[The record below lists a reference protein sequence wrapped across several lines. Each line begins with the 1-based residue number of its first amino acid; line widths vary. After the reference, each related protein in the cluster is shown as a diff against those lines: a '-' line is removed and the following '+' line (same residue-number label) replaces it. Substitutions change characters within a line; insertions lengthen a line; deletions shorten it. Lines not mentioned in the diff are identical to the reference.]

1 MTQQENFDCVP
12 PACADET
19 RFPIEDSKTSVSLGS
34 DETLTQ
40 VNESIRLIQREG
52 GLHFGTDAYLLAA
65 YVTPHPR
72 ARAVDLGSGTG
83 IIPLLCLAR
92 AKVASVVAVE
102 LQPSFCDLINRNAR
116 LNGYADLASSEA
128 SRLRALQV
136 DVRSLHA
143 RDVGGEVDIVTANP
157 PYMAPGAGKTNQAD
171 ELTLARH
178 EIAGG
183 IGDFCAAAGRLL
195 KHGGRFYCV
204 FRPER
209 LGDLFLALRE
219 AHLEPKRMTAVQ
231 ATVSAPPSMVLIE
244 AVKYASPSLRLTPPL
259 CLSEP
264 DLLSP
269 HKPAQPLV
277 QTADAAYVYEHCAF
291 PPAFTGENRRG

>member
-1 MTQQENFDCVP
+1 MIQQEKLNRVPSASASETPPVIKP
-12 PACADET
+12 PAD
-19 RFPIEDSKTSVSLGS
+19 RGLLPG
-34 DETLTQ
+34 ETLTT
-40 VNESIRLIQREG
+40 VNESIRLIQRDG

-65 YVTPHPR
+65 YVTPRPR

-92 AKVASVVAVE
+92 GKVASVTAVE
-102 LQPSFCDLINRNAR
+102 LQAPFCDLISRNAV
-116 LNGYADLASSEA
+116 LNGYADVTASSEPA
-128 SRLRALQV
+128 RLCALQA
-136 DVRSLHA
+136 DVRTLGA

-157 PYMAPGAGKTNQAD
+157 PYMAPGVGETNRTD

-183 IGDFCAAAGRLL
+183 INDFCAAAGRLL

-219 AHLEPKRMTAVQ
+219 VHLEPKRLTAVQ
-231 ATVSAPPSMVLIE
+231 ATVAAPPSMVLVE
-244 AVKYASPSLRLTPPL
+244 AVKYAAPSLRLTPPL

-264 DLLSP
+264 DPTAP
-269 HKPAQPLV
+269 HKSAQPPR